1 VAQCVPP
8 PDEEDEDDGGS
19 LFERDGFVNGGEGS
33 GDDAQEGCAVGH
45 VGGGRG
51 ASWGLGALVVGALAL
66 LRRRR

>member
-1 VAQCVPP
+1 MGLCVPP
-8 PDEEDEDDGGS
+8 LDEEDEDDGGS

-33 GDDAQEGCAVGH
+33 EGGGQEGCAVGQ

-51 ASWGLGALVVGALAL
+51 SSWGLGALVVGALAL